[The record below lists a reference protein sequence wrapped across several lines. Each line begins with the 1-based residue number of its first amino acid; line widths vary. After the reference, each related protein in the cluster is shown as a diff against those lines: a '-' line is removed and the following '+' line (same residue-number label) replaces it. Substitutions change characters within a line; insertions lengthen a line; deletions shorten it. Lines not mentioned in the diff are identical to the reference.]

1 MSVETDPT
9 SPNAVSFVG
18 YSRYDL
24 LLAAL
29 PVPLLV
35 GAALGAAGAI
45 SLTLGLWL
53 GSLLSLPLLAYA
65 VFLDP
70 PV

>member
-1 MSVETDPT
+1 MSVETDP
-9 SPNAVSFVG
+9 SSHNAVSSAG
-18 YSRYDL
+18 YSRHDL

-35 GAALGAAGAI
+35 GATLGATGAI
-45 SLTLGLWL
+45 SLTLGLWV
-53 GSLLSLPLLAYA
+53 GSLLSLALLVYA